1 MIGLLMAGVLQEV
14 YGSKLITFAVVGR
27 CSETLNNWRRSLP
40 PLMELSAITATET
53 AEHVDKHRR
62 SLFLI
67 HAIYMGVRML
77 LYRPLLVAIA
87 QCNIS
92 GKWVLDGSV
101 EMGRHLQSEAVDV
114 AKTCV
119 RLLNLLNSGSHWLC
133 M

>member
-1 MIGLLMAGVLQEV
+1 MASILQEM
-14 YGSKLITFAVVGR
+14 YSSKPVTFMSVR
-27 CSETLNNWRRSLP
+27 HCSVKLDRWRRNLP
-40 PLMELSAITATET
+40 ALMELSAITAAET

-67 HAIYMGVRML
+67 HALYMGAQML

-87 QCNIS
+87 KCKVS
-92 GKWVLDGSV
+92 GEWVLDDSI
-101 EMGRHLQSEAVDV
+101 EMGQRLQLEVVNV

>member
-1 MIGLLMAGVLQEV
+1 
-14 YGSKLITFAVVGR
+14 
-27 CSETLNNWRRSLP
+27 
-40 PLMELSAITATET
+40 MELSAITATET

-67 HAIYMGVRML
+67 HAIYLGVRML

-87 QCNIS
+87 RCNIS

-101 EMGRHLQSEAVDV
+101 EMGRHLQREAVDV

-119 RLLNLLNSGSHWLC
+119 LLLNLLNSGSHWLC